1 MRKVFCTLLIFL
13 FTVSVY
19 SQNALLSGR
28 MVLNGYIRD
37 SLSGETIIGASIT
50 VNGKSKGV
58 SSNLYGFYSL
68 TLGQGSYEISISHIA
83 YSEKSFLLSLDSSI
97 TINVDLVPKT
107 FPMQKW
113 SFIVKKEMPMFAM
126 HKWER
131 WTLR

>member
-83 YSEKSFLLSLDSSI
+83 
-97 TINVDLVPKT
+97 
-107 FPMQKW
+107 
-113 SFIVKKEMPMFAM
+113 
-126 HKWER
+126 
-131 WTLR
+131 